1 MPRIENSLL
10 RTALD
15 NNDPFI
21 YTHLVK
27 FERPRQIDIENE
39 NVKFDTDA
47 SKFAYI
53 SDGAY
58 NISYNDGT
66 EDLQGNANGAQV
78 YVANKLKDLGSL
90 SESSDLKIS
99 SFNLTLDATAA
110 GVSLTAVWT
119 ITNVSGNTCTLT
131 LTPGTGRDGFME
143 AGFQEDDTIIF
154 STGSNTGKNFRIK
167 KIQTSTVSGEQYPGY
182 IATLEI
188 AEKGGTPTAETSVS
202 GTISI
207 DSSEINTLLSETQ
220 ATNFVNRKVTVYKA
234 FLYPDNPSTIIG
246 EPLCIFSGIIT
257 SADYTQEPSKSSVL
271 RWGLKSNWGDF
282 QQVRGRLGSAE
293 FHQAL
298 DEKGRP
304 NPKATLRPEYAR
316 DYGFMHADRAVDVT
330 AVYQA
335 METRTRTWRKKKWFK
350 KKFHME
356 EYEVE
361 VDREADFNINLQ
373 SKYIPLIYGVRRTMG
388 NPVFADTA
396 KNGPDKIFVAEAICE
411 GPIHGILNMGL
422 DEKSAICLDDVD
434 EGTRGTSASD
444 ENTDVVCYGRAD
456 AGTVLG
462 GTGNTAVGTVSYNS
476 NNNRSN
482 SNTIYN
488 SGTTGIGIGSHEFD
502 AVDMQ
507 HLMNQMDDQTRSDL
521 LAATTPGDPTTNDAG
536 IIHEENFQWNDPAF
550 IQGEFHAGTSHQ
562 KVSKMLYEQANDTGK
577 GFQLQHSLY
586 GSNLSGDYWG
596 SSHQLLDTAYVAVK
610 QTITD
615 EDVEMI
621 PIDYTVKG
629 KLVECKNY
637 DASYEHHADP
647 TYSSENIA
655 NFGLGDTVNIK
666 ATKAFSS
673 GGTNYSAGQV
683 LASNVLIKDLF
694 FFYAGSRVK
703 NWRVRWDLT
712 AAQSTLLKAA
722 KEFYMENSGSATW
735 HMITFDATISTTVGN
750 HLLAEITAESGTK
763 NRVVTVKA
771 GDWPSDLAS
780 FSAMGYRGTIVQIDY
795 PTTGLLR
802 NLGSDFKLTIAAS
815 GSTYT
820 STFPSYVN
828 NISGTSGTGMVLTN
842 MVYLHSSSSDFSSSD
857 TTMYDGKRLAIT
869 KTLDSG
875 DQIVIE
881 RIVED
886 YKVVGG
892 VKVFTVTSPFH
903 VSELPKT
910 GDTVTVDLGE
920 KDVRATSNPAMILYD
935 YMTNKRYGG
944 AIDADTI
951 DTDSFLLSAQTCDT
965 PSDVTIVMTGSVSSV
980 NVGDVY
986 KYNTSGITNANTFW
1000 QGKVKSLNTAD
1011 NEVTFT
1017 ECVGK
1022 FTHKHNNWAYRNI
1035 GEVVWDPKATTE
1047 DPSNCRRITTAGAQ
1061 TDDYTSNSTPVTT
1074 MPLVKVS
1081 GSGPTA
1087 LNAKTDVA
1095 NPASYSLYDADDV
1108 KYWKYLNWDSHDQ
1121 RWVTRHQCNIEI
1133 DTSGPVFK
1141 TAQAIVDHFNGII
1154 SFAGGKYKLSVKTQR
1169 DTGVNIPVDRPSH
1182 YIQEEDIIGKISV
1195 KDKGLSKA
1203 FNSLTANIKD
1213 PQNHF
1218 KQRSVNFFDSEY
1230 LKQDRGVVRST
1241 NFGVDGITNYYNARM
1256 MVKQLLDSSRYN
1268 RTITF
1273 QMRPTGLNIIPGE
1286 IIQVVNDSIGWV
1298 GKYFRVD
1305 NISINKDCLVNITA
1319 SEHHDNVYLIP
1330 AIRKSAFYADPSS
1343 ERLAKI
1349 PSTPT
1354 GLAVASAT
1362 VSSPNIVTW
1371 NPSTGISNT
1380 NGYYEI
1386 WRKNSLSG
1394 NSSTA
1399 VTAHAELAGVVAAE
1413 KDHSTSNKP
1422 KFVDIGFT
1430 NTAAATYYYWV
1441 RAYNTLTLQTT
1452 SGSAASKNYYSAF
1465 NANSNYD
1472 GLTAVATSS
1481 KVVQDGE
1488 SPISVNVKRNA
1499 VSVECNSAGTPILS
1513 SGSIPNSGNEFYVYE
1528 GLTALQFDGVGV
1540 NNGTW
1545 KVTIN
1550 ASNVTPGAI
1559 TDVGAHAVV
1568 ANATA
1573 LGATIGELTFNFS
1586 GKTAGGDT
1594 FTFTRTQEFFKQI
1607 PGETGTAVE
1616 LTPSKYVINYTKSG
1630 SESDTISFTATPRNM
1645 ESITPHYQFVVGGTE
1660 KQAYGTTATFTLA
1673 DSDEPATGNS
1683 VLVSVNVK
1691 DGGSGD
1697 VLAGDSVS
1705 IYGVQDG
1712 KDAVTGFLTNPTA
1725 AIPAE
1730 NDGSLASGALD
1741 NADGTFKVFIGGQDR
1756 TTHSAVTFAA
1766 SNASGMSASINST
1779 TGAYSTSALSAD
1791 KANIDFTATIA
1802 ANAALGVESAI
1813 TVGPLTFS
1821 LAKSKEGAQGNS
1833 ITGATGPRTATGR
1846 LYYNTTASS
1855 APSAPTASGFVYS
1868 TAAFN
1873 SLTTNWVY
1881 APPTYASGNTNKY
1894 WYTTYTV
1901 TEASYGGSQTV
1912 TIGTVTQ
1919 AIGFSGLVTFT
1930 SANVLSDGTNTK
1942 TPIEAGQVN
1951 ANVTSIDGGVIDTGV
1966 INLGTSSGM
1975 AVRQAKTSYSS
1986 TAAGFWIGN
1995 DSGTPR
2001 FNLGEANKYL
2011 KWDGSTLNI
2020 KGGIQGDLAGG
2031 LTVGSSGWIA
2041 GGQTQYNN
2049 GTGFFIGYQS
2059 GYKFSLGNPSG
2070 NHITWNGSTLAI
2082 NGSVTFSNSPNI
2094 SSLNNDSGYTDNT
2107 VANAASTAASNAQTT
2122 ANTANSAAGAAQ
2134 TTANSASSAA
2144 SAASTA
2150 ASNASS
2156 LAASKV
2162 RVFRQ
2167 TSTPTALAIGDLWYD
2182 TDANNKLYIATA
2194 TGTGSWSAS
2203 DLTSINGGVIAT
2215 GTLAAASIVTDS
2227 ITANQMAANSID
2239 ASELKISSTS
2249 SSASSMFFDGT
2260 NNRIDIKD
2268 ASGVLR
2274 VRIGNL

>member
-1 MPRIENSLL
+1 MPRIDNSLL

-21 YTHLVK
+21 YAHLVK
-27 FERPRQIDIENE
+27 FERPRDIDIENE

-53 SDGAY
+53 SDGSY
-58 NISYNDGT
+58 NISYDDGT
-66 EDLQGNANGAQV
+66 TDLQGNANGSQV
-78 YVANKLKDLGSL
+78 YVANKIVNLGSV
-90 SESSDLKIS
+90 SESSDLKIG
-99 SFNLTLDATAA
+99 SFSLTLDATTA
-110 GVSLTAVWT
+110 GKSFTAVWT
-119 ITNVSGNTCTLT
+119 ISGSSGNTCTLE
-131 LTPGTGRDGFME
+131 LTPGSGRDGFME

-154 STGSNTGKNFRIK
+154 STGNNTGKNFRIK
-167 KIQTSTVSGEQYPGY
+167 KIQTHTVSSVDYPGY
-182 IATLEI
+182 KVTLEA
-188 AEKGGTPTAETSVS
+188 AEKGGTPTDETSVS

-207 DSSEINTLLSETQ
+207 DSSELNTLLLETQ
-220 ATNFVNRKVTVYKA
+220 ATNFVNRKVTIYKA

-257 SADYTQEPSKSSVL
+257 SADYNQDPNRSAVIK
-271 RWGLKSNWGDF
+271 WGLKSNWGDF
-282 QQVRGRLGSAE
+282 QQVRGRLSSAE

-304 NPKATLRPEYAR
+304 DPKATLRPEYAR
-316 DYGFMHADRAVDVT
+316 DYGFIHADRAIDVT
-330 AVYQA
+330 AVYQT
-335 METRTRTWRKKKWFK
+335 MVTKIRTWRKKKWFK

-361 VDREADFNINLQ
+361 EDRQVDIDFNLQ
-373 SKYIPLIYGVRRTMG
+373 SKYIPLIYGVRRTAG
-388 NPVFADTA
+388 NPVFADVA
-396 KNGPDKIFVAEAICE
+396 YGSPDKVFVAEALCE

-422 DEKSAICLDDVD
+422 DEKSTICLDDVD
-434 EGTRGTSASD
+434 EGARGTSASD
-444 ENTDVVCYGRAD
+444 ENTEVICYGRAD
-456 AGTVLG
+456 AGTVIG
-462 GTGNTAVGTVSYNS
+462 GTGNSAVGTVSYNS
-476 NNNRSN
+476 NNNTSN
-482 SNTIYN
+482 SNTTYN

-507 HLMNQMDDQTRSDL
+507 HLMNQMDEQTRSDL

-536 IIHEENFQWNDPAF
+536 IIHEENFQWNKPAF
-550 IQGEFHAGTSHQ
+550 IQGEFHAGTSYQ
-562 KVSKMLYEQANDTGK
+562 KTSKMLYEQANDTNK
-577 GFQLQHSLY
+577 GFQLQHSVY
-586 GSNLSGDYWG
+586 GDTLSGDYWG

-615 EDVEMI
+615 EDTSIV
-621 PIDYTVKG
+621 PLDYTIKG

-647 TYSSENIA
+647 SYNSENIA
-655 NFGLGDTVNIK
+655 NFNLGDTVNIK

-683 LASNVLIKDLF
+683 LASNVTVKDLF

-735 HMITFDATISTTVGN
+735 HMVTFDATVSTTVGN
-750 HLLAEITAESGTK
+750 YLLAEITAESGTN
-763 NRVVTVKA
+763 NRTVTVKA
-771 GDWPSDLAS
+771 GDWPTDLLS
-780 FSAMGYRGTIVQIDY
+780 FSAMGYRGTIVQRNY
-795 PTTGLLR
+795 PSTGLLR

-815 GSTYT
+815 SGTYT

-828 NISGTSGTGMVLTN
+828 NKSGTSSTGMVLTN
-842 MVYLHSSSSDFSSSD
+842 MVYLHSSSNDFAGSD

-875 DQIVIE
+875 DQIIIE

-903 VSELPKT
+903 VDELPKI

-944 AIDADTI
+944 AIDTDII

-965 PSDVTIVMTGSVSSV
+965 PSDITVTFTGSVASV
-980 NVGDVY
+980 AVGDVY
-986 KYNTSGITNANTFW
+986 KYNTSGITNANAFW
-1000 QGKVKSLNTAD
+1000 QGTVKSISTGN

-1017 ECVGK
+1017 NCIGK
-1022 FTHKHNNWAYRNI
+1022 LTHKHNNWAHRNI
-1035 GEVVWDPKATTE
+1035 GEVVWDPKGTTS

-1061 TDDYTSNSTPVTT
+1061 TDDYTSNSTPITT
-1074 MPLVKVS
+1074 MPFARVS

-1087 LNAKTDVA
+1087 LNAKTDIA
-1095 NPASYSLYDADDV
+1095 NPVTAYSLYDSDDV
-1108 KYWKYLNWDSHDQ
+1108 KYWKYLNWDSQDQ

-1154 SFAGGKYKLSVKTQR
+1154 TFAGGKYKLGVKTQR
-1169 DTGVNIPVDRPSH
+1169 DTGVNIPADRPSH
-1182 YIQEEDIIGKISV
+1182 YIKEEDIIGKISI

-1218 KQRSVNFFDSEY
+1218 KQRAVNFFNSDY
-1230 LKQDRGVVRST
+1230 LKEDRGIVRST

-1256 MVKQLLDSSRYN
+1256 MVKQILDASRFN
-1268 RTITF
+1268 RSISF
-1273 QMRPTGLNIIPGE
+1273 QMRPTGLNITPGE
-1286 IIQVVNDSIGWV
+1286 IIQVVNDSFGWA

-1305 NISINKDCLVNITA
+1305 NISITKDCLVNITA
-1319 SEHHDNVYLIP
+1319 SEHDDSVYLIP
-1330 AIRKSAFYADPSS
+1330 AVRKSAFYVDPSS

-1354 GLAVASAT
+1354 GLGVASAT

-1394 NSSTA
+1394 NSSIA
-1399 VTAHAELAGVVAAE
+1399 VTTHAELAGVVAAE

-1452 SGSAASKNYYSAF
+1452 GGGAGASKNYYSAF

-1472 GLTAVATSS
+1472 GLTAVSAST

-1488 SPISVNVKRNA
+1488 SPISVNVKSHA
-1499 VSVECNSAGTPILS
+1499 VSVECNSAGTPILT
-1513 SGSIPNSGNEFYVYE
+1513 SGAIPNSGNEFYVYE
-1528 GLTALQFDGVGV
+1528 GLSLLQFDGVGV

-1545 KVTIN
+1545 KVTIT

-1559 TDVGAHAVV
+1559 TDGGAHAVI

-1573 LGATIGELTFNFS
+1573 LSATIGELSFAFT
-1586 GKTAGGDT
+1586 GKTANGT
-1594 FTFTRTQEFFKQI
+1594 SFSFTRTQEFFKQI

-1630 SESDTISFTATPRNM
+1630 SESDTITFTATPRNM
-1645 ESITPHYQFVVGGTE
+1645 ENITPHYEFSVGNSV
-1660 KQAYGTTATFTLA
+1660 KRAYNATATFTLA
-1673 DSDEPATGNS
+1673 DSDEPASGNS
-1683 VLVSVNVK
+1683 ILVSVNVK

-1712 KDAVTGFLTNPTA
+1712 KDAVTAFLTNPTV

-1730 NDGSLASGALD
+1730 NDGSIASNALND
-1741 NADGTFKVFIGGQDR
+1741 ATGTFKVLIGGTDR
-1756 TTHSAVTFAA
+1756 TTHSDVTFAA

-1779 TGAYSTSALSAD
+1779 TGAYAATALSAD
-1791 KANIDFTATIA
+1791 QANVDFTATIA
-1802 ANAALGVESAI
+1802 ASAALGVESAI

-1846 LYYNTTASS
+1846 IYFNAASTS
-1855 APSAPTASGFVYS
+1855 QPNAPSASGFVYS

-1873 SLTTNWVY
+1873 SLSSGWVY

-1894 WYTTYTV
+1894 WYATYTV

-1930 SANVLSDGTNTK
+1930 SANVISDGTNTK
-1942 TPIEAGQVN
+1942 TPIEANQVN

-1975 AVRQAKTSYSS
+1975 AVRQNKTSYSS
-1986 TAAGFWIGN
+1986 TSAGFWIGN

-2107 VANAASTAASNAQTT
+2107 AANNAQTT
-2122 ANTANSAAGAAQ
+2122 ANN
-2134 TTANSASSAA
+2134 AA
-2144 SAASTA
+2144 SAASD
-2150 ASNASS
+2150 AST
-2156 LAASKV
+2156 LAASKI

-2167 TSTPTALAIGDLWYD
+2167 NGTPTALAVGDLWYK
-2182 TDANNKLYIATA
+2182 TGTSNAGEHNSLYVASA
-2194 TGTGSWSAS
+2194 TGTGSWVAS
-2203 DLTSINGGVIAT
+2203 DKTEINGGVIAT
-2215 GTLAAASIVTDS
+2215 NTLAAGKITTGS
-2227 ITANQMAANSID
+2227 ITALQMGADSVS
-2239 ASELKISSTS
+2239 ASELTI
-2249 SSASSMFFDGT
+2249 SSASSTASSMYFDGT